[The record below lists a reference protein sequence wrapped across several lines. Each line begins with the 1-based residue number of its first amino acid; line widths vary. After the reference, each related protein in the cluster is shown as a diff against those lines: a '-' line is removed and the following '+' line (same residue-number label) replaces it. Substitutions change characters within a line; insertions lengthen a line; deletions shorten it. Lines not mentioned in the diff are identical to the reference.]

1 MGSVRSAVALLGYAL
16 TAVAFAWPLPL
27 DLSARLTGSVSGDTG
42 VYVWNLWVFRH
53 EIVAHHHLPLFTSK
67 ILALT
72 PPIDL
77 SLHNYTI
84 FQDLLAFPVLP
95 IAGVVS
101 TFNLVQL
108 AMMTLTAWA
117 TFLLARRVTGR
128 DPEAWLA
135 GLLFAFS
142 PTMIAKSTAHFSLL
156 AAAPLAIF
164 LLLLLRAERT
174 GRLRD
179 AALAGATVAWAAL
192 CDAYY
197 GIYCVLLFAVFAGA
211 RLIRFE
217 HHAVEPRTSH
227 ALRVPRPLPET
238 RALDVLMLC
247 LLGLIVGIL
256 ASGGR
261 RVQVLGITLSMRSV
275 YTPVLLLTIAAVA
288 RVAVAV
294 RPRVMPSPL
303 GGRPLA
309 GMLVVGA
316 IVCATILSPVL
327 YALGHRIAEGGRLQE
342 KVFWR
347 SSPPGVDAVA
357 YVLPNP
363 THPFA
368 GTGWRDWLSR
378 ERADAFPDQAA
389 SLPYV
394 ALLVVAIALWRQREP
409 LPRLWMAITL
419 VFAALSLGP
428 FIRVAG
434 INTHVPGPWAILR
447 YLPIVG
453 SARMP
458 SRFVVLATLGF
469 AMLFALCLA
478 RLAAGRHRRVILAA
492 VGAVLVFELLP
503 VPRTLHSAEVP
514 GIYRIVRDDPRRVR
528 VLDLPFGIRDGV
540 MSAGDFNASSE
551 FYQTYH
557 EKALIGGYLSRI
569 PVSEIEQYRRLP
581 VLSALM
587 LLSENLPLDP
597 AHERAALERA
607 QRLVERTLMGYV
619 VIDTARASPELR
631 AFAVKAFGLVR
642 IAEAGGRELYR
653 PEPGPSFN
661 DLETE
666 HPFGT
671 GRGRDP
677 LE

>member
-1 MGSVRSAVALLGYAL
+1 MGFVRSAVALLAYAL
-16 TAVAFAWPLPL
+16 TAAVFAWPLPL
-27 DLSARLTGSVSGDTG
+27 ALSERLTGSVAGDTG
-42 VYVWNLWVFRH
+42 VYVWNQWVFRH

-84 FQDLLAFPVLP
+84 FQDLVAFPLLP
-95 IAGVVS
+95 VAGVVA

-117 TFLLARRVTGR
+117 SFLLARRVTGR
-128 DPEAWLA
+128 EPEAWLA

-164 LLLLLRAERT
+164 MLVLLRAEQT

-197 GIYCVLLFAVFAGA
+197 GIYCVLLFAALVGV

-217 HHAVEPRTSH
+217 HSATDPRIP
-227 ALRVPRPLPET
+227 RVPRLPAA
-238 RALDVLMLC
+238 RVLDVLMLC

-261 RVQVLGITLSMRSV
+261 RVQVLGVTLSVRSV

-288 RVAVAV
+288 RIALAV
-294 RPRVMPSPL
+294 RPRLVPVAVN
-303 GGRPLA
+303 GRPLA
-309 GMLVVGA
+309 RMLGLGA
-316 IVCATILSPVL
+316 IVCLTILSPVL
-327 YALGHRIAEGGRLQE
+327 YALGHRLAEGGRLQE
-342 KVFWR
+342 EVFWR
-347 SSPPGVDAVA
+347 SSPPGVDAIA
-357 YVLPNP
+357 YVVPNP
-363 THPFA
+363 NHPLA
-368 GTGWRDWLSR
+368 GRVWRDWLSR
-378 ERADAFPDQAA
+378 ERADAFPEQVA

-394 ALLVVAIALWRQREP
+394 ALAVVAIALWRRRRP
-409 LPRLWMAITL
+409 LPRLWIAMTA

-428 FIRVAG
+428 FVRVAG
-434 INTHVPGPWAILR
+434 IDTYVPGPWAILR

-458 SRFVVLATLGF
+458 SRFVVLATLAF
-469 AMLFALCLA
+469 AMLFGLCLA
-478 RLAAGRHRRVILAA
+478 RVA
-492 VGAVLVFELLP
+492 VGRRRPVVLAGVAVLLVFELLP
-503 VPRTLHSAEVP
+503 VPRTLHAAEVP
-514 GIYRIVRDDPRRVR
+514 EVYRIVRDDPRRVR

-540 MSAGDFNASSE
+540 MSAGDFSASSQ
-551 FYQTYH
+551 FYQTLH

-569 PVSEIEQYRRLP
+569 PLAEVERYRKLP

-587 LLSENLPLDP
+587 RLSEKLTLDP
-597 AHERAALERA
+597 AQERAALERA
-607 QRLVERTLMGYV
+607 QSLVERTRMGYV
-619 VIDTARASPELR
+619 VIDAARASPELR
-631 AFAVKAFGLVR
+631 AFAMTAFGLVK
-642 IAEAGGRELYR
+642 IAEAHGRELYR

-666 HPFGT
+666 HPFGS
-671 GRGRDP
+671 GRRRQPFD
-677 LE
+677 